1 MKSKLFFLALL
12 FSASISYSQ
21 TNETVSFKLKNRAFW
36 FKKVVLISYTPD
48 EAGNGTR
55 VFWMLP
61 KDSKAF
67 RFEAGTK
74 LYLANQRQVGIVMS
88 GDRIDNEKP
97 FLVVTRDIARKSVK
111 L

>member
-1 MKSKLFFLALL
+1 MKSKLFFLALFFL
-12 FSASISYSQ
+12 VFISYAQ
-21 TNETVSFKLKNRAFW
+21 TNEPVSFKIRNGTFL

-61 KDSKAF
+61 KSSKAF

-88 GDRIDNEKP
+88 GNRIDQEKP
-97 FLVVTRDIARKSVK
+97 FLVVTKDLYRKSVK
-111 L
+111 F